1 MAESTYEGQPGVAPV
16 RVRTL
21 RSLRLRAKR
30 GQFESFE
37 ESSWGDCFP
46 ERLEPTGRA
55 R

>member
-1 MAESTYEGQPGVAPV
+1 MATSTYEGQPGVAPV

-21 RSLRLRAKR
+21 RTLRLRAKR

-37 ESSWGDCFP
+37 ESSWADCFP
-46 ERLEPTGRA
+46 EPVDATGRP